1 MLKKLNPHNMEVVY
15 AHAFYRLVR
24 VAENG
29 KKDLEPIIFICGQ
42 MGHKTQFVESKTGL
56 HKNSCYQYQNFF
68 EYDDEVHTPY
78 IFIYDYPIKI
88 NDKSLIADELF
99 ARSLENALDFLKLEN
114 VTVMGI
120 SNGGMIGTLLSKS
133 PRVKEVLALHAP
145 IFGVPLLQREKWD
158 QVKKELHLPE
168 KMIYLISKL
177 MVNDEFGYMR
187 LMKDGFSN
195 LEDVADLD
203 KITFTGSDLTDV
215 NSKNKLANYLA
226 YMNYLLLGIPRDG
239 MVSYD
244 EEKVKSTGIN
254 FIKEE
259 GVSHFELGT
268 PNYTTPYYQ
277 KLIRKR

>member
-1 MLKKLNPHNMEVVY
+1 MLKKLDPQNMEMVY
-15 AHAFYRLVR
+15 NHSFYKLVR
-24 VAENG
+24 VAEEG

-78 IFIYDYPIKI
+78 IFIYDYPIRL
-88 NDKSLIADELF
+88 NNKSVISDEVF
-99 ARSLENALDFLKLEN
+99 AKSLENVLNILNLEN
-114 VTVMGI
+114 VTIMGI

-145 IFGVPLLQREKWD
+145 IFGVPLLQREKWEEA
-158 QVKKELHLPE
+158 KKDMFLPE

-177 MVNDEFGYMR
+177 MVNDDFGYMR
-187 LMKDGFSN
+187 LMKNGFPN

-203 KITFTGSDLTDV
+203 KVTFTGSNLIEV

-226 YMNYLLLGIPRDG
+226 YMNYLLLGLPSDG
-239 MVSYD
+239 IISYD
-244 EEKVKSTGIN
+244 AEKIKSSGIN
-254 FIKEE
+254 FVKEE

-268 PNYTTPYYQ
+268 PKYTTPYYQ
-277 KLIRKR
+277 RLIRKR